1 MSSYDQDMLGDFLRC
16 NFMYTSCIYACVWRK
31 VGEIQDR
38 SKAFFWNGMRCIE
51 SKMLSCTLKHRVRLY
66 KLTEMLSLS
75 ISQQQTMKEQKRI
88 ENREQKV

>member
-1 MSSYDQDMLGDFLRC
+1 MF
-16 NFMYTSCIYACVWRK
+16 V
-31 VGEIQDR
+31 
-38 SKAFFWNGMRCIE
+38 
-51 SKMLSCTLKHRVRLY
+51 KHGVRLY